1 MVGEG
6 VGDDH
11 TGGHSDLGPDGDPPQ
26 VGPSFSLRSEV
37 GGARSPHHGN
47 GCGTHHGALLGDG
60 KEREGG
66 RVRIFAADDGQ
77 GHMSHGSPR
86 RGTPCP
92 HHILRDDLPG
102 EGAAAGVCWDYCQ
115 GHL

>member
-92 HHILRDDLPG
+92 HHILRDDLPV